1 MKKNMKKPLIRLL
14 PAAFGLLVGAS
25 PAWSADEPGTAPEAG
40 ALPEVSATPDASAA
54 LAPRALA
61 APGALPLSE
70 LLGNSDKALT
80 VLEAEAAAEAA
91 RQEVER
97 ERAESG
103 LRFNI
108 GGGYGIVRNIVDTNK
123 AFTYPA
129 AQAQAGF
136 SYPLL
141 GAAEQS
147 DRRIDIAM
155 GKQHEGEIK
164 ANAARN
170 LAQLEIESAYAR
182 YWGAQESLK
191 VVQAYLSSEPL
202 VMPKLQLRAQHKLVL
217 QSEALDTQAA
227 YAQARG
233 DEVRFKGTED
243 DARSRLERLSG
254 RELGTFTAQGV
265 QLPPVPPVEVESLLA
280 RHPDIAALKAQG
292 DALKAQL
299 HDTAWYGM
307 EASFDITGAGSKDL
321 SNQPG
326 GGGPYGGT
334 AFVGLNFKAPI
345 GVFSARSAERKRL
358 RAQMEEIRLQIQDRG
373 QQLGGEV
380 LSAQHQLSQSQQD
393 DEQVA
398 QRVQASS
405 ESLREGYLRGNV
417 FAEEGVETMS
427 RRLHTYYLAALQE
440 IDSKV
445 KTWLSNITVRGYAA
459 AEQMNTQSSSD
470 MPSDL
475 GAQLADPIVQVDQ
488 MLQNGHASYRVPVP
502 ASQPE
507 YRPAAAEA
515 AAVDLPRLRPAVY
528 TVPAATPVAV
538 STDPGVAPPAPR
550 PATPPARLQLAST
563 LATSVALSSAVLAP
577 TGSDARS
584 AFGVYVWHSTELIA
598 RQQDEGF
605 WQRLQ
610 AMPVNRLLLGL
621 NAQEIAEAQ
630 SDPKKLSGFLDAA
643 KRHGVA
649 VELLLGDAGWIDPAQ
664 RQKLVAIIDG
674 LRRFEFAGLNLDI
687 EPDQIYKQPL
697 QQEQFEAWMQTLKSA
712 ARISPWPTGIS
723 VHPRYFRDPPYM
735 SWGIEQ
741 HLRDAGV
748 SEVVLMVYS
757 SSPQKVADITRPIV
771 SSPRAQGLR
780 FRVAQ
785 SVEPEL
791 EPQLSYARR
800 SPQDF
805 RQSMQQLQGLLAAQP
820 NTEGVVVQAWNDLVR
835 MGGNE
840 SQIR

>member
-1 MKKNMKKPLIRLL
+1 MKKNTKKPLTRLL
-14 PAAFGLLVGAS
+14 PVAIGLLAGAS
-25 PAWSADEPGTAPEAG
+25 PAWSAGEPGTETDAAPS
-40 ALPEVSATPDASAA
+40 ALPSALPDA
-54 LAPRALA
+54 AP
-61 APGALPLSE
+61 PGASTAAGVLPLSD

-97 ERAESG
+97 EQAESG

-191 VVQAYLSSEPL
+191 VVQAYLSSEQL

-280 RHPDIAALKAQG
+280 RHPDIAALRAQR
-292 DALKAQL
+292 DALQAQL

-321 SNQPG
+321 SNQPN

-358 RAQMEEIRLQIQDRG
+358 KAQMEEVRLRIQDRG
-373 QQLGGEV
+373 QQLSGEV
-380 LSAQHQLSQSQQD
+380 LSAQHQLAQSQQD
-393 DEQVA
+393 DEQVS
-398 QRVQASS
+398 QKVQASS
-405 ESLREGYLRGNV
+405 ESLRESYLRGNV

-427 RRLHTYYLAALQE
+427 RRLHTYYAAALQE
-440 IDSKV
+440 IDGKV

-459 AEQMNTQSSSD
+459 AEQMNTKTASD
-470 MPSDL
+470 LPSDL
-475 GAQLADPIVQVDQ
+475 GAQLADPIIQVDQ
-488 MLQNGHASYRVPVP
+488 LLQNGHASYRVPMVTP
-502 ASQPE
+502 QPE
-507 YRPAAAEA
+507 YRAAA

-528 TVPAATPVAV
+528 TEPAAVPVPV
-538 STDPGVAPPAPR
+538 STDSGVAPSAPQ
-550 PATPPARLQLAST
+550 PATPPARFRLAST
-563 LATSVALSSAVLAP
+563 LATAVPLSGAVLAP
-577 TGSDARS
+577 ASAGAGD
-584 AFGVYVWHSTELIA
+584 AFGVYVWHSDELITK
-598 RQQDEGF
+598 QQDEGF
-605 WQRLQ
+605 WQHLQ
-610 AMPVNRLLLGL
+610 AMSINRLLLGL

-630 SDPKKLSGFLDAA
+630 SNPQKLSGFLAAA

-649 VELLLGDAGWIDPAQ
+649 VELLLGDAGWIEAEQ
-664 RQKLVAIIDG
+664 RPKLIAIIDG
-674 LRRFEFAGLNLDI
+674 LRRFEFSGLNLDI
-687 EPDQIYKQPL
+687 EPDQIYKQPID
-697 QQEQFEAWMQTLKSA
+697 QSQFEAWMQTLKSA
-712 ARISPWPTGIS
+712 ARASPWPTGIS

-735 SWGIEQ
+735 SWDIES

-748 SEVVLMVYS
+748 NEVVLMVYS
-757 SSPQKVADITRPIV
+757 SDPQKVASITRPIV

-791 EPQLSYARR
+791 EPKLSYARR

-805 RQSMQQLQGLLAAQP
+805 RQSMQRLQGLLAAQP
-820 NTEGVVVQAWNDLVR
+820 NTEGVVVQAWNDLMR
-835 MGGNE
+835 MGYE
-840 SQIR
+840 SQVR